1 VSGVLHRNAA
11 VGFQAGA
18 ADYERGRPEYPGAA
32 YALLAR
38 ELGIG
43 PGRRVLDLAAGT
55 GKLTRG
61 LAGLGAHVV
70 AVEPVAAMRDQ
81 LRRAVPGVD
90 VLEGTAERLP
100 LPDSSVD
107 AVCVAQAFHW
117 FDVPVA
123 AAEIHRV
130 LVAGG
135 GLAVIRNEWDQ
146 SVAWIDELQE
156 IVRRQPGH
164 APSHPSVGWRQ
175 QLAATGLF
183 SPLSEEVVPNPL
195 RADMEMLRAR
205 VASLSFIAAMPAAER
220 DQVLEQVR
228 RLAQDRG
235 AVGADGQIE
244 TPYLTHVVWCRR
256 VDAGG

>member
-1 VSGVLHRNAA
+1 VSGAVPREAA
-11 VGFQAGA
+11 IGFQAGA
-18 ADYERGRPEYPGAA
+18 ADYERGRPTYPDAA
-32 YALLAR
+32 YALLAS

-61 LAGLGAHVV
+61 LIGLGADVV

-81 LRRAVPGVD
+81 LRRAVPGVQ
-90 VLEGTAERLP
+90 VLEGTAEHLP
-100 LPDSSVD
+100 FPDAAVD

-130 LVAGG
+130 LVVGG
-135 GLAVIRNEWDQ
+135 GLAVIRNEWDP
-146 SVAWIDELQE
+146 SVAWIDELQQ
-156 IVRRQPGH
+156 ILRQQPGH
-164 APSHPSVGWRQ
+164 APTHPSLGWRE

-183 SPLSEEVVPNPL
+183 SPLSEQVVPNPL
-195 RADMEMLRAR
+195 RTDMETLLAR

-228 RLAQDRG
+228 RLAHDRG
-235 AVGADGQIE
+235 AVGVDGQME
-244 TPYLTHVVWCRR
+244 TPYCTHVVWCRR
-256 VDAGG
+256 SDAGP